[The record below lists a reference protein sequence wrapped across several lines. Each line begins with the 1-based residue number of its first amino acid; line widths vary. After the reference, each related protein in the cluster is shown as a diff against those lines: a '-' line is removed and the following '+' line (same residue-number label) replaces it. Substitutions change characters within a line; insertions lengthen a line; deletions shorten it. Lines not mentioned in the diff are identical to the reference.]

1 MDSGLRLLLLLLGR
15 DRNRLLEQGQLRGR
29 LLTDGT
35 SLLLLLLLLD
45 TSGWVCA
52 DDV

>member
-1 MDSGLRLLLLLLGR
+1 MDSGLRLLLLLGR
-15 DRNRLLEQGQLRGR
+15 NRNRLLEQGQLRGR

-35 SLLLLLLLLD
+35 SLLLLLLLD

-52 DDV
+52 NDV